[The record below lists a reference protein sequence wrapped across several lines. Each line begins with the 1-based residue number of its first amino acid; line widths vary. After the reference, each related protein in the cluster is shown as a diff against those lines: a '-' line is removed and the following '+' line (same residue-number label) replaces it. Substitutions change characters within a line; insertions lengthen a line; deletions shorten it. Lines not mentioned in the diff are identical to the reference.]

1 MVAPLGTPPPST
13 NLSEQPQPS
22 SSSSISNSNIGA
34 QQQQQQQQQMPKLS
48 RSATSRRNFGHNERM
63 ELVLATFFFDRPIDL
78 KNYLKSLN
86 PFKS

>member
-34 QQQQQQQQQMPKLS
+34 QQQQQQQQMPKLS

-63 ELVLATFFFDRPIDL
+63 ELVWRPSFF
-78 KNYLKSLN
+78 
-86 PFKS
+86 